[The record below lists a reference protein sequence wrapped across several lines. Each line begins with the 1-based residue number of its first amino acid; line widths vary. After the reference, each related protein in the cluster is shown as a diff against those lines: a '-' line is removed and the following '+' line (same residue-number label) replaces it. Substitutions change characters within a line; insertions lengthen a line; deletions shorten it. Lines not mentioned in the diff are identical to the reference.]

1 MQKRNYNFLNQAQDL
16 LLHSFIWMFIL
27 LYSSFQ
33 FIQYDTVRFIEE
45 QLSVDQTEISFD
57 LDENLLAEQGVEV
70 FDAEFYTNQ
79 TIFAQSVIP
88 AEEEAEEINAFYN
101 LDLSLII
108 QDILSPPPR
117 I

>member
-1 MQKRNYNFLNQAQDL
+1 LN
-16 LLHSFIWMFIL
+16 SFIWMFIL

-57 LDENLLAEQGVEV
+57 LDENLLAEQGVDA
-70 FDAEFYTNQ
+70 FDAESWIDYTPFVQ
-79 TIFAQSVIP
+79 TIHV
-88 AEEEAEEINAFYN
+88 AEAETEEINTYYN
-101 LDLSLII
+101 LDVSLTA